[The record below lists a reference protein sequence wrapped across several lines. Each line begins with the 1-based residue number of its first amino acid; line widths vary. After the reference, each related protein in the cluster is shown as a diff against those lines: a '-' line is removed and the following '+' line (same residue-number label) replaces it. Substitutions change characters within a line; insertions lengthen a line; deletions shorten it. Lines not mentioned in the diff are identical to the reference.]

1 MKNPSRHL
9 LRPRRAFTLIEMLV
23 VIGIIAMLAGL
34 LLPAV
39 TAASR
44 HAQVKRAKGEI
55 SMLAQAIQSY
65 YSTYSRYPVS
75 TNAMYSASSATPPED
90 FTFGTFFGSPLY
102 KGNAAVLNASG
113 GYQTNNSEVISILMD
128 LEYSH
133 DSLGNPIPTANQGHV
148 KNPQRI
154 QFLSAKMSGDFNLAG
169 VGNDNVYRDPWG
181 NPYII
186 SMDLNYDGKCRDA
199 VYRQQKV
206 SQVKPGKPGG
216 FNGLSNSQPDPNSD
230 FYEYNGGVM
239 VWSLGPDG
247 QYTTAA
253 ATDGSGG
260 GSAVSGLN
268 ADNILSWQ

>member
-9 LRPRRAFTLIEMLV
+9 LPPRRAFTLIEMLV

-102 KGNAAVLNASG
+102 KGNPAVLNAGS

-199 VYRQQKV
+199 VYRQQNV

-216 FNGLSNSQPDPNSD
+216 FNGLSNSQPSPNSD

-260 GSAVSGLN
+260 GSAVSGVN

>member
-1 MKNPSRHL
+1 MNNPSRHL

-23 VIGIIAMLAGL
+23 VIAIIAMLAGL

-44 HAQVKRAKGEI
+44 HAQVKRAKTEV

-75 TNAMYSASSATPPED
+75 SNAMYAASSATPPED
-90 FTFGTFFGSPLY
+90 FTFGSSGAGNY
-102 KGNAAVLNASG
+102 KGIVPVVNAGN
-113 GYQTNNSEVISILMD
+113 GYQTNNSDVISILMD
-128 LEYSH
+128 LEYSR
-133 DSLGNPIPTANQGHV
+133 DAAGNPIPTVNLGHV

-154 QFLSAKMSGDFNLAG
+154 QFLSAKMSGDFSLAG
-169 VGNDNVYRDPWG
+169 VGNDNIYRDPWG

-199 VYRQQKV
+199 IYRLQSV
-206 SQVKPGKPGG
+206 SQVTPGKPGG
-216 FNGLSNSQPDPNSD
+216 FNGLFNSQANPNTD
-230 FYEYNGGVM
+230 FFEYNGGVM
-239 VWSLGPDG
+239 VWSLGPDL
-247 QYTTAA
+247 QCTTAA

-260 GSAVSGLN
+260 GSAVSGFN